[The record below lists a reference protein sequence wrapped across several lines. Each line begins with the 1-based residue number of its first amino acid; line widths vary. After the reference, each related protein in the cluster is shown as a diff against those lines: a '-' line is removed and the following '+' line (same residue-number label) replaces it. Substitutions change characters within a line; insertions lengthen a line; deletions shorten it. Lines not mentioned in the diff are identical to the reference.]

1 MCRDKGVWLISEEK
15 QVYTHARVDR
25 QTNMEAAAKT
35 TLRQLRSA
43 CLKSPQCP
51 DGEEKTAGGYF
62 DEVGA
67 MVTVSTL
74 ALQWLAREQAGSLH
88 SVLALLEAAILE
100 GLQEANA
107 PEIECTSAGQSGP
120 YKDTP
125 AADFWEHCLCLVHCS
140 FDGSSDCN
148 QLASLKKSVS
158 SLHQFSLGTSQL
170 LKAFLSVSKNV
181 LSERH
186 FLVLLSRLHDKFWS
200 KEVKKLAER
209 VMPMRTAEA
218 LNTSS
223 SETTDSDGVKKLALL
238 MATIRCILSIHGTV
252 ANLLGDGYDTREEE
266 EEEGRKGG
274 GAGKGKLDNHRI
286 QIVNQWL
293 CQNCLNPLLVSMATS
308 SPQLLWRLY
317 ENAVH
322 LDKENLRKG
331 AETADTHDH
340 LTVKVILKNFSDI

>member
-1 MCRDKGVWLISEEK
+1 M
-15 QVYTHARVDR
+15 YTHARVDR
-25 QTNMEAAAKT
+25 QKNMAKT

-43 CLKSPQCP
+43 CLQSPQCP
-51 DGEEKTAGGYF
+51 DGEEKTADGYF

-88 SVLALLEAAILE
+88 SDAIKDSVLALLEAAILE

-107 PEIECTSAGQSGP
+107 PEIDCTSAGQSGP
-120 YKDTP
+120 YKDRP

-140 FDGSSDCN
+140 FDGSSDYN

-186 FLVLLSRLHDKFWS
+186 FLMLLSRLHDKFWS

-209 VMPMRTAEA
+209 VTPPKRTAVA
-218 LNTSS
+218 PNTSS

-238 MATIRCILSIHGTV
+238 MATIRCILSVHGTV

-266 EEEGRKGG
+266 VEGRKGS

-293 CQNCLNPLLVSMATS
+293 CRNCLNPLLVSMATS

-322 LDKENLRKG
+322 LDKENLQRG
-331 AETADTHDH
+331 AETADTPDH